1 MNVSVVQE
9 PLAFI
14 LPKREMAFCL
24 DDKELVPEVT
34 APAPEPPDEEPV
46 LEPVT
51 SAFPDGGQQEV
62 GSVGPPQA
70 ADEPS
75 AGT

>member
-24 DDKELVPEVT
+24 DDKALVPEVT
-34 APAPEPPDEEPV
+34 APAPEPPAEGPV

-51 SAFPDGGQQEV
+51 PAFPDGGQQEV
-62 GSVGPPQA
+62 GSILGK
-70 ADEPS
+70 
-75 AGT
+75 